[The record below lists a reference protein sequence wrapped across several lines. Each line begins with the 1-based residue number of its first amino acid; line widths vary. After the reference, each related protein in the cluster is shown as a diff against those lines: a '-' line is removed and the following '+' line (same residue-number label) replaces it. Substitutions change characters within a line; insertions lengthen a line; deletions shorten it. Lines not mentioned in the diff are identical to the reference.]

1 MPKRFLIP
9 VFLFILFFVGLAIVQ
24 FATPDMPDN
33 DGFYHIKLAWLMRT
47 ESLKPDFPWLPLSI
61 LNEGEFYDHHF
72 LFHVALIPFT
82 FGDLRL
88 GAKWAAV
95 TFSALSFLSIW
106 YLFHRQKISASWLW
120 ALALLGISGAF
131 LYRMSSTRA
140 QSLSLAV
147 LAIGLAWILEGKHK
161 HLAVLAFLYVWMYDA
176 FPLILVIAG
185 LHFLAVLLMEHRLEF
200 RPLLWTGI
208 GIVSGLIINPYF
220 PNNLI
225 FTYHHLIPKL
235 LDATSVNVGN
245 EWFPYDTGQLL
256 ENSLPALIAFVSG
269 ALALGLAG
277 RKMDLRTAT
286 SFLIALLFGLMLFKA
301 RRFVEYFPPFAL
313 IFSAFAWAPLFSVDR
328 HPAGSTSK
336 FLAGLQANLH
346 IILLVAAVSVGI
358 VKTIP
363 ATQGR
368 VAGSKPYD
376 LYEGASAWLV
386 QNTPAGE
393 RVFQTDW
400 DDFPRLFFYNT
411 HNTYLVGLDP
421 TYFQLYDR
429 DLYDL
434 WVKITRGEVAQP
446 SRIILSRFSARYIHT
461 DLNHN
466 NFLRQ
471 ATNDPGLA
479 EVYRDGQAVIFEV
492 LEP

>member
-1 MPKRFLIP
+1 MLKRPWLP
-9 VFLFILFFVGLAIVQ
+9 ALLLFLFFFGMAIVQ
-24 FATPDMPDN
+24 FASPDLPDN

-47 ESLKPDFPWLPLSI
+47 EGLKPNFIWLPLSI

-72 LFHVALIPFT
+72 LFHIALIPFT
-82 FGDLRL
+82 FGDLRV

-95 TFSALSFLSIW
+95 TFSAISFLSVW
-106 YLFHRQKISASWLW
+106 YLFHRQKIPLSWLW
-120 ALALLGISGAF
+120 ALALLGISDAF
-131 LYRMSSTRA
+131 LFRMSITRA

-147 LAIGLAWILEGKHK
+147 LALGLAWILEGKYK
-161 HLAVLAFLYVWMYDA
+161 HLAVLSFLYVWMYDA
-176 FPLILVIAG
+176 FPLMLAIAG
-185 LHFLAVLLMEHRLEF
+185 LHFLAVLLIERRLEF
-200 RPLLWTGI
+200 RPLFWAGI

-225 FTYHHLIPKL
+225 FTYHHLLPKL
-235 LDATSVNVGN
+235 LDATSVSVGN
-245 EWFPYDTGQLL
+245 EWYPYDTGQLL

-277 RKMDLRTAT
+277 RKMDLRTAA
-286 SFLIALLFGLMLFKA
+286 SFMITLLFGLMLFKA

-313 IFSAFAWAPLFSVDR
+313 IFSVFAWAPLFTVGR
-328 HPAGSTSK
+328 QPAVSTSK

-346 IILLVAAVSVGI
+346 IILLVIAVSAGI

-363 ATQGR
+363 ATQGSL
-368 VAGSKPYD
+368 AQSKPYD
-376 LYEGASAWLV
+376 LYEGASAWLM

-421 TYFQLYDR
+421 TYMQLYDK
-429 DLYDL
+429 DLYDE
-434 WVKITRGEVAQP
+434 WVKITRGEVALP
-446 SRIILSRFSARYIHT
+446 SQTILTRFSAHYVHT
-461 DLNHN
+461 DLSHTG
-466 NFLRQ
+466 FLRQ
-471 ATNDPGLA
+471 AANDPGLVEA
-479 EVYRDGQAVIFEV
+479 YRDGQAVIFEV
-492 LEP
+492 LVP